1 MKMRRTGSVV
11 GLAALMMVTVAMAQ
25 GPSDQPDKYTWL
37 EDIHGEKPMAWVKAE
52 NARTAAVLEKQKPF
66 EELREAALKV
76 LDSPDKL
83 AYPQFRHGMVY
94 NTWRDTDHVRGIV
107 RRTTLESYLT
117 AEPKWETVLDYDA
130 LGKQDQKRW
139 VGIGLTCLEPEE
151 EHCMVSLSVGGED

>member
-83 AYPQFRHGMVY
+83 VFLLFRFGMVY
-94 NTWRDTDHVRGIV
+94 ILWF
-107 RRTTLESYLT
+107 
-117 AEPKWETVLDYDA
+117 VLVFVC
-130 LGKQDQKRW
+130 GF
-139 VGIGLTCLEPEE
+139 VC
-151 EHCMVSLSVGGED
+151 